1 MKIIVDAMGG
11 DNAPREA
18 ILGAIQARERFGV
31 EIILAG
37 RSEDILASMQS
48 LNIPTLPS
56 GISITYASQVIGMDE
71 SPVAAFKEKPDSSMN
86 VALKLLAAGEADAMV
101 SAGSTGALLTGAIFT
116 AKRIPGIKRAALAAF
131 LPTAKG
137 QTLLLDCGA
146 NVDCSPDYLLQF
158 GVMGSYYAAKV
169 LGIEKPKVG
178 LLNIGTEESKGSAL
192 YKDAYALMKQA
203 GESGA
208 FHFAGN
214 VEGRDVPLGAVDVAV
229 ADGFAG
235 NVLLKTYEGA
245 GVFFSS
251 LLKGLFTKNIF
262 TKLAA
267 VTMKGGIR
275 EFKKTVDYEEVGGA
289 PLLGIAAPIIKA
301 HGSSKAK
308 SFYNAIRQAKLY
320 AEGDIVGLIARQ
332 IGKEE

>member
-1 MKIIVDAMGG
+1 
-11 DNAPREA
+11 
-18 ILGAIQARERFGV
+18 LGAIQARERFGV
-31 EIILAG
+31 EIILVG
-37 RSEDILASMQS
+37 RSEDILASMQEQS
-48 LNIPTLPS
+48 IPTLPS
-56 GISITYASQVIGMDE
+56 GVSITYASQVIGMDE
-71 SPVAAFKEKPDSSMN
+71 SPVAAFKEKPDASMN
-86 VALKLLAAGEADAMV
+86 VALKMLAAGEADAMV

-137 QTLLLDCGA
+137 RTLLLDCGA

-169 LGIEKPKVG
+169 LGIEQPKVG
-178 LLNIGTEESKGSAL
+178 LLNIGTEESKGSTL
-192 YKDAYALMKQA
+192 YKDAHALMKQA

-208 FHFAGN
+208 FLFAGN

-251 LLKGLFTKNIF
+251 LLKSLFYKNIF

-267 VTMKGGIR
+267 VTMKSGIR
-275 EFKKTVDYEEVGGA
+275 DFKKTVDYEEVGGA
-289 PLLGIAAPIIKA
+289 PLLGISAPIIKA

-332 IGKEE
+332 VGKSNEAE